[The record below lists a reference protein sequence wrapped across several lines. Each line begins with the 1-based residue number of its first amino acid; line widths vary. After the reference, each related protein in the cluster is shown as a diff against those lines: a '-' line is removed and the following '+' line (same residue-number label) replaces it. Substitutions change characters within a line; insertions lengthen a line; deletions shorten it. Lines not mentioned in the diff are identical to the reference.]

1 MKIRARSALPLLC
14 LAIAACVSLPYRNPP
29 GRDVAEIIF
38 HNEADAVATAEIFG
52 RAEACKKRRV
62 TGPIA
67 PGGAV
72 SARLPAG
79 RPVSFSLGYKGA
91 GAGGPYCRVYA
102 TFSPALHAQYAAFIR
117 PGGGLP
123 PGAAPAR
130 RPGGGRGR
138 AGRVPAARAGAA
150 SAHRVLE
157 VLPLRA
163 YSSRRSTLLPGCS

>member
-67 PGGAV
+67 PGGAM

-117 PGGGLP
+117 PGPEGCRLEL
-123 PGAAPAR
+123 R
-130 RPGGGRGR
+130 RH
-138 AGRVPAARAGAA
+138 ADLAAGADE
-150 SAHRVLE
+150 RVE
-157 VLPLRA
+157 FRRREPAPHPLTE
-163 YSSRRSTLLPGCS
+163 YSRFCR